1 MPSLLVSTISAADA
15 LTGTHSATRE
25 TTAPVRRSTS
35 VAETRLVIF
44 NPCCCR
50 CASSATASSTRK
62 PSSQASRSISRPLF
76 WPRRWANVNVE
87 HGRGAQHAGRKHTKC
102 AHRKREE
109 RRVHDAIVP
118 AAGVSARASVQS
130 VRAAAAT
137 AAAAVRLSAVEARQL
152 LFKFAPALTAHC
164 EELCRAEQHDH
175 APVRV
180 VGQPAR
186 HRLRRA
192 GDRPQR
198 RVAAHVAA
206 AEHAA
211 PLHHQRGRRKRAV
224 QCDAQR
230 SYELHKATALPFPRR
245 ARPALDVQSLLAV
258 NLVADLPRCCY

>member
-152 LFKFAPALTAHC
+152 LFKFAPALTAAMQTQQHLRAGEGHGYMATYLRTPCC
-164 EELCRAEQHDH
+164 EIRHNHET
-175 APVRV
+175 V
-180 VGQPAR
+180 VV
-186 HRLRRA
+186 LRR
-192 GDRPQR
+192 
-198 RVAAHVAA
+198 
-206 AEHAA
+206 E
-211 PLHHQRGRRKRAV
+211 KE
-224 QCDAQR
+224 C
-230 SYELHKATALPFPRR
+230 
-245 ARPALDVQSLLAV
+245 
-258 NLVADLPRCCY
+258 